1 MTKNKISVMAMLL
14 LISCFWIAS
23 PTTSAYEKPSS
34 NTSHDV
40 EIIRDLPYIDT
51 PEADP
56 IKHKL
61 DLYLPPGRKDFP
73 VLVFVHGGGWTH
85 GDKKF
90 WFDIYGK
97 FGLAFAKKGIGVAVI
112 NYRLIPKTTHEQQVR
127 DVAKAISWVSR
138 NIGKYGGNSGQ
149 LFLAGH
155 SAGGHLVSLIGC
167 NSEWLRE
174 AGLETNLIKGIISI
188 SGVFDVRPDLL
199 LFNVVFGK
207 STQDREKA
215 SPISHVKPGLPPF
228 LILHGDY
235 ELPQCDGTCARQFFH
250 KLEECHVNCKL
261 HSISQ
266 RDHMSII
273 ARISENNDPAQQTVL
288 EFIQSHKP

>member
-14 LISCFWIAS
+14 LVSCFWIAS
-23 PTTSAYEKPSS
+23 PTTSAFEKPSS

-97 FGLAFAKKGIGVAVI
+97 FGLAFAKRG
-112 NYRLIPKTTHEQQVR
+112 
-127 DVAKAISWVSR
+127 
-138 NIGKYGGNSGQ
+138 
-149 LFLAGH
+149 
-155 SAGGHLVSLIGC
+155 SA
-167 NSEWLRE
+167 
-174 AGLETNLIKGIISI
+174 
-188 SGVFDVRPDLL
+188 
-199 LFNVVFGK
+199 
-207 STQDREKA
+207 
-215 SPISHVKPGLPPF
+215 
-228 LILHGDY
+228 
-235 ELPQCDGTCARQFFH
+235 
-250 KLEECHVNCKL
+250 
-261 HSISQ
+261 
-266 RDHMSII
+266 
-273 ARISENNDPAQQTVL
+273 
-288 EFIQSHKP
+288 